1 MLFLISAF
9 CGLSIARAQQPGA
22 PGNGAKKDTSKTAR
36 PQQAATPAKT
46 SKNDTSVVSQP
57 ITLPPGNLF
66 RFSDGIFNTDPP
78 NLMRTIEYDPI
89 TNRYILY
96 ERVGNMLYRPPVYLT
111 FAEYLALKQRENQ
124 RTYFQQLSDSYAY
137 QSQQPGFIPQIKI
150 RSQTFEQIFGGSTIN
165 IKPQGSAEAI
175 ISGQIN
181 KNDNPLFNT
190 IQRSQFN
197 FNLDQKIQLNVTG
210 TVGDKL
216 KITTNYNT
224 DAQFQFENQI
234 KLEYTGHPD
243 EIIQKIEMG
252 TVSMPLPTTLIT
264 GSQALF
270 GVKTKLKFGK
280 LEVTSLFSQQRSQ
293 PQTITITN
301 GSQQGSFKLTSAQYD
316 ANRHFFLS
324 QFFRDNYNNALANIP
339 IISSNVN
346 VTKIE
351 VWITNRVNSTTNARD
366 ILAFMDLGENKPYN
380 TTIVRGGLGFSGL
393 PAGTTAPG
401 FTQQSNNLLRNL
413 PANARLTYDPQNSI
427 ASYFASTGGSDNYAK
442 LTYARQLT
450 PKEFTLHPQLG
461 YITLASP
468 LNNDEVLAVAY
479 QYTYNGQQYQ
489 VGEFS
494 SDQPV
499 NPTTHKVLYTKLLKN
514 ELLKTNLPTW
524 KLMMKNIYS
533 LNALQIS
540 PTNFKMTISRLDD
553 KSGITKTV
561 MEEGQNTKSKLWL
574 QILGLDDLDAQ
585 QNKQPDGYFDYL
597 EGITID
603 SNNGIL
609 IFPSLEPFGE
619 DMAKQFLPGEQSL
632 SSRYVYQPLYDS
644 TQTTAQQLFPSLNR
658 YVISG
663 TYSATSGSSYQLN
676 AVNIPQ
682 GSVVVNSGAITLVEG
697 TDYTIDYNAGRITI
711 LNQALLTSGQP
722 ITVKVENNELFG
734 VQQKSLFG
742 TRFDY
747 KVNDKLNLGATI
759 MHLTEQPITQNEVI
773 GQESIS
779 NTMYGFD
786 ANYSSPSRFLTRL
799 VDKIP
804 LIHTK
809 VPSSFNFS
817 GEFAQLLPGNPSA
830 LNFAGSKNG
839 TAYLDDFEN
848 SQSVIDVSSASTWQ
862 ISGTPQNQNFPSDY
876 GAFNDLSYGY
886 HRARLAFYNIDPIF
900 YTSTTIPISRN
911 QLSNNYVRQV
921 LETEVFPYKQ
931 SPTGQPLPI
940 ATLDLA
946 FYPMVRGPYNFTTT
960 GINSDGTLQNPTTRW
975 GGIFRGINSS
985 DFEDLNVQY
994 IEFWLLDPFIGK
1006 PNSAGG
1012 NLYFDLGNISED
1024 ILKDGQKSLENGL
1037 PVDGSTTNTT
1047 ETVWGRV
1054 PTIQPV
1060 VNSFDSDPASR
1071 ALQDVGLDGLND
1083 AAERVKYAN
1092 VIQQVKGQL
1101 NPQAAADFAADPSS
1115 DDYQYYQGPPLD
1127 QAGAGILQRYSR
1139 YNGTEGNSPTT
1150 QQSQALLGLQT
1161 SASTAL
1167 PDGEDINHDNNMDQD
1182 EEYFEYT
1189 VPLHPSGLVVGQNY
1203 ITDKVSST
1211 VTLPNGQKT
1220 NVTWYQFR
1228 VPINSYTNAFGGIQ
1242 DFKSIRYMRTYLTN
1256 FADTVVLRF
1265 ATLQLVRGEWRA
1277 FNNENNPSNVIY
1289 TDPVNPA
1296 NDINQPLDNS
1306 TIDVETVNIEENGNR
1321 VPIPY
1326 VVPPGI
1332 TRQTNYANLQANTQL
1347 NEQSLSIL
1355 VSGLRDGYSRAA
1367 FRLFSN
1373 DLRQYKELDMFI
1385 HAEGTNLKNNDVSA
1399 FIRLGADYV
1408 NNYYEY
1414 EIPLQITQPGTSD
1427 PNAIWPAANELSLKL
1442 TLLTNAKLARNN
1454 ARLNGQPWPLTT
1466 PFTLSDGQNKITIL
1480 GEPDLSQVTTVML
1493 GVRNPLKTALTSST
1507 DDGLDKTATVWFDEL
1522 RLTNFNEKGGW
1533 AAIGKINTKLADFA
1547 DITVSGNKQTA
1558 GFGALD
1564 SRMEDRSLNN
1574 IVGYNVAANVE
1585 LGKFFPDKAGVHIPA
1600 YVNVSTQV
1608 STPEYDPAS
1617 PDILLSQSLAAA
1629 PSAHA
1634 RDSIKTAAEDY
1645 TTRKSINFTN
1655 VHKAKTDPKAKNHF
1669 YDIEN
1674 FNATIAYSEY
1684 EHHDFITLN
1693 DLERTYKLAF
1703 AYNFTNT
1710 PKFHNPFEKIIKK
1723 NSLALLR
1730 DINYSLWPSRLNFSL
1745 SFDRFYS
1752 ENTPRNN
1759 DPNNIVPVQTT
1770 FNKTFTVTR
1779 VYGIGWN
1786 LTKSFSM
1793 DLDAT
1798 NLSTVD
1804 EPYGRLNGIK
1814 IDTLWHN
1821 ILNLGRTT
1829 NYNHTITFTYTPPIN
1844 KIPGLDW
1851 VGVTTHYQTH
1861 FNWQGQPLFAIDNP
1875 QFDVGNSISNART
1888 ITVSPTL
1895 NFDMLYKKF
1904 GFVKRS
1910 QSKDNEDKFNKFL
1923 VGLVTS
1929 VKNISGTY
1937 TRTDGTFIPGYL
1949 PQSNFLGEDMNYG
1962 APGLGFLLGS
1972 QSDLRATALAHGW
1985 ISTDTLQNQLYVRT
1999 YTEDIRLKS
2008 TIEPFKDFR
2017 IQLSAFKTADHT
2029 YQTNFK
2035 SIDGSANIQSYNP
2048 VTSGDYSISYLTIG
2062 TAFSKIS
2069 GANNTSA
2076 TFQKFEADRTTISQR
2091 LGALN
2096 PNSTGPG
2103 TGGYADGYGPNSQ
2116 NVLVPAFLAAY
2127 TGKNPSSSG
2136 LSQFPNIPI
2145 PNWQITYNGLSKIP
2159 FFSDMFESFDVT
2171 HGYQSSYTVSG
2182 YSTLLQYQATN
2193 GAVSSRDANNDF
2205 LPFYQFS
2212 SITIF
2217 EQFVPLLGVNAR
2229 FKNAMT
2235 ASIEYRQSRS
2245 LNLSVLN
2252 SQLSQE
2258 NQHVLVLGW
2267 GYHDKNFKFPFG
2279 WFSGRKQNNDVNF
2292 KIDFSL
2298 QSTKDLIYQAD
2309 VAEAQVSSGAENI
2322 TVRPSIDYVINQRF
2336 NLNLFYDSNITRPYT
2351 SQTFN
2356 TAFTNFGINL
2366 KLLLQ

>member
-1 MLFLISAF
+1 LIRFFTPRLVLISVISAF
-9 CGLSIARAQQPGA
+9 CGLGIARAQQSPTVS
-22 PGNGAKKDTSKTAR
+22 KKDTAIVT
-36 PQQAATPAKT
+36 
-46 SKNDTSVVSQP
+46 QP
-57 ITLPPGNLF
+57 VTLPQSNFF
-66 RFSDGIFNTDPP
+66 RLSQGIFDVGPP
-78 NLMRTIEYDPI
+78 NIVRTIEYDPI
-89 TNRYILY
+89 TNRYVLY
-96 ERVGNMLYRPPVYLT
+96 ERVGNLLYRPPIYLT
-111 FAEYLALKQRENQ
+111 FADYLALKERENE
-124 RTYFQQLSDSYAY
+124 REYFQKLSDSYAY

-150 RSQTFEQIFGGSTIN
+150 RSQTFEQIFGGPNIN
-165 IKPQGSAEAI
+165 IRPQGSAEAI

-181 KNDNPLFNT
+181 NNDNPLFNT
-190 IQRSQFN
+190 AQRSQFN

-234 KLEYTGHPD
+234 KLDYTGHPD
-243 EIIQKIEMG
+243 EIIQKIELG
-252 TVSMPLPTTLIT
+252 TVSFPLPTTLIT

-280 LEVTSLFSQQRSQ
+280 LEVSSIFSQQRSQ

-301 GSQQGSFKLTSAQYD
+301 GSQQGTFKLTSAQYD

-324 QFFRDNYNNALANIP
+324 QAFRNNYNNALSNIP
-339 IISSNVN
+339 IISSNLN
-346 VTKIE
+346 ITKIE

-366 ILAFMDLGENKPYN
+366 ILAFMDLGENTPYN
-380 TTIVRGGLGFSGL
+380 TTLVRGGPGFSPL

-401 FTQQSNNLLRNL
+401 FSQQSNSLLRNL
-413 PANARLTYDPQNSI
+413 PANARLTYDPQNSV
-427 ASYFASTGGSDNYAK
+427 ASYFATSGGSDNYAK

-450 PKEFTLHPQLG
+450 TKEFTLHPQLG

-499 NPTTHKVLYTKLLKN
+499 NATTHKVLYVKLLKN
-514 ELLKTNLPTW
+514 QLLKTNLPTW

-540 PTNFKMTISRLDD
+540 PTNFKMSITRLDD
-553 KSGITKTV
+553 KSGITKSL
-561 MEEGQNTKSKLWL
+561 MEEGQNTKGKLWL
-574 QILGLDDLDAQ
+574 QVTDLDNLDAQ
-585 QNKQPDGYFDYL
+585 QNKVPDGYFDYL

-609 IFPSLEPFGE
+609 IFPELEPFGA
-619 DMAKQFLPGEQSL
+619 DLAKQFTPSETDLAN
-632 SSRYVYQPLYDS
+632 RYVYQPLYDS
-644 TQTTAQQLFPSLNR
+644 TQTTATQLYPSLNR
-658 YVISG
+658 YTISG

-682 GSVVVNSGAITLVEG
+682 GSVIVNSGAQTLVEG

-747 KVNDKLNLGATI
+747 KVDDKLSLGATI
-759 MHLTEQPITQNEVI
+759 MHLTEQPITQNEII

-779 NTMYGFD
+779 NTIYGFD

-809 VPSSFNFS
+809 VPSSINFN
-817 GEFAQLLPGNPSA
+817 GEFAQLLPGSPSA

-862 ISGTPQNQNFPSDY
+862 ISGTPELFTADY
-876 GAFNDLSYGY
+876 NAFNDLSYGY

-900 YTSTTIPISRN
+900 YTSTSIPVSRN
-911 QLSNNYVRQV
+911 ELSNNYVRQV

-946 FYPMVRGPYNFTTT
+946 YYPMVRGPYNFSTT
-960 GINSDGTLQNPTTRW
+960 GLNPDGTLQNPQSRW
-975 GGIFRGINSS
+975 GGMFRGINSS

-994 IEFWLLDPFIGK
+994 IEFWLLDPFINK

-1012 NLYFDLGNISED
+1012 DLYFNLGNISED
-1024 ILKDGQKSLENGL
+1024 ILKDGQKGLENGL
-1037 PVDGSTTNTT
+1037 PVDGTTNNTT

-1071 ALQDVGLDGLND
+1071 ALQDVGLDGIGD
-1083 AAERVKYAN
+1083 ADERVKFSS
-1092 VIQQVKGQL
+1092 VVQQVKGQVTA
-1101 NPQAAADFAADPSS
+1101 QAGTDFAADPAS
-1115 DDYQYYQGPPLD
+1115 DDYQYYQGPALD
-1127 QAGAGILQRYSR
+1127 KAGAGILQRYSR

-1161 SASTAL
+1161 SAATAI

-1182 EEYFEYT
+1182 DEYFEYR
-1189 VPLHPSGLVVGQNY
+1189 VPLHPNGMVIGQNF
-1203 ITDKVSST
+1203 ITDKVTSQ
-1211 VTLPNGQKT
+1211 VKLPNGT
-1220 NVTWYQFR
+1220 NTTVTWYQFR
-1228 VPINSYTNAFGGIQ
+1228 VPITSYTTTYGGIQ
-1242 DFKSIRYMRTYLTN
+1242 DFKSIRYMRTFLTN
-1256 FADTVVLRF
+1256 FADTAILRF
-1265 ATLQLVRGEWRA
+1265 ATMQLVRGEWRA
-1277 FNNENNPSNVIY
+1277 FNNEQ
-1289 TDPVNPA
+1289 NPA
-1296 NDINQPLDNS
+1296 NVIADPSIVNPPLDNS

-1321 VPIPY
+1321 SPIPY

-1332 TRQTNYANLQANTQL
+1332 QRQTDYSNLQANTKL
-1347 NEQSLSIL
+1347 NEQSLSVL
-1355 VSGLRDGYSRAA
+1355 VTNLRDGYSRAA

-1373 DLRQYKELDMFI
+1373 DLRQYKQIQMFI
-1385 HAEGTNLKNNDVSA
+1385 HAEGTSLRNYDISA

-1414 EIPLQITQPGTSD
+1414 EIPLLITQPGTAD
-1427 PNAIWPAANELSLKL
+1427 PNSIWPAANQLNLELA
-1442 TLLTNAKLARNN
+1442 LLTNAKLLRNS
-1454 ARLNGQPWPLTT
+1454 ARLNGQPWPLTL
-1466 PFTLSDGQNKITIL
+1466 PFTVSDGQNKITIV

-1493 GVRNPLKTALTSST
+1493 GVRNPLKTASTTST
-1507 DDGLDKTATVWFDEL
+1507 DDGLDKTGTVWFDEL
-1522 RLTNFNEKGGW
+1522 RLTDFNEKGGW
-1533 AAIGKINTKLADFA
+1533 SAIGKVNAKLADFA
-1547 DITVSGNKQTA
+1547 DITVAGNRTTA

-1564 SRMEDRSLNN
+1564 SRMEDRSLNDV
-1574 IVGYNVAANVE
+1574 IGYNVAANVE
-1585 LGKFFPDKAGVHIPA
+1585 LGKFFPDKSGVHIPA

-1617 PDILLSQSLAAA
+1617 PDILLKQSLAAA

-1655 VHKAKTDPKAKNHF
+1655 VHKAKTDPKAKSHF
-1669 YDIEN
+1669 YDLEN

-1684 EHHDFITLN
+1684 EHHDFTTLN
-1693 DLERTYKLAF
+1693 DLEKTYKVAF

-1710 PKFHNPFEKIIKK
+1710 PKYYNPFAKVIKK

-1730 DINYSLWPSRLNFSL
+1730 DINYSLWPSRLNFSI
-1745 SFDRFYS
+1745 SYDRFYS

-1759 DPNNIVPVQTT
+1759 DPTDIVPIQTT
-1770 FNKTFTVTR
+1770 FNKTFTITR

-1814 IDTLWHN
+1814 IDSLWHN
-1821 ILNLGRTT
+1821 ILNFGRTT
-1829 NYNHTITFTYTPPIN
+1829 NYNHTLNFNYTPPIS
-1844 KIPGLDW
+1844 KIPGMDW
-1851 VGVTTHYQTH
+1851 VTLTTHYSTH
-1861 FNWQGQPLFAIDNP
+1861 FNWQGQPLFAIDDP
-1875 QFDVGNSISNART
+1875 QYDVGNSISNSRT
-1888 ITVSPTL
+1888 IQLTPTL
-1895 NFDMLYKKF
+1895 NFETLYNKF

-1910 QSKDNEDKFNKFL
+1910 KSKDNDNGLNKLL

-1929 VKNISGTY
+1929 IKNISGSY

-1949 PQSNFLGEDMNYG
+1949 PQTNFLGEDLNYG

-1985 ISTDTLQNQLYVRT
+1985 ISTDTLQNQLYVT
-1999 YTEDIRLKS
+1999 TFNEDLHLKS
-2008 TIEPFKDFR
+2008 TIEPLPGLR
-2017 IQLSAFKTADHT
+2017 IQLSAFKTQDHT

-2035 SIDGSANIQSYNP
+2035 SIDGSNDVQSYNP
-2048 VTSGDYSISYLTIG
+2048 VTSGDYSVSYLTLA

-2069 GANNTSA
+2069 GANNTSP
-2076 TFQKFEADRTTISQR
+2076 TFQKFEDDRTTISQR

-2096 PNSTGPG
+2096 PNSTGPP
-2103 TGGYADGYGPNSQ
+2103 TNGYADGYGPNSQ

-2127 TGKNPSSSG
+2127 SGKNAASSN

-2145 PNWQITYNGLSKIP
+2145 PNWQVTYNGLSKIP
-2159 FFSDMFESFDVT
+2159 FFSEMFESFDVT
-2171 HGYQSSYTVSG
+2171 HGYQSSYNVSG
-2182 YSTLLQYQATN
+2182 YSTLLQYQAAN
-2193 GAVSSRDANNDF
+2193 GAVTSRDANNDF
-2205 LPFYQFS
+2205 LPYYQFS
-2212 SITIF
+2212 SVTIF

-2229 FKNAMT
+2229 FKNSMT
-2235 ASIEYRQSRS
+2235 ASVEYRQSRS
-2245 LNLSVLN
+2245 LSLSVLN

-2258 NQHVLVLGW
+2258 NQNVLVLGW

-2298 QSTKDLIYQAD
+2298 QDTKTLIYQAD
-2309 VAEAQVSSGAENI
+2309 VVEAQVSSGAQNI
-2322 TVRPSIDYVINQRF
+2322 TVRPSIDYVINNRF